1 LTSCDILFAQVNKS
15 HERLIG
21 IFLSMKI
28 EAERA
33 TRQKGEGVLSRSLPV
48 KI

>member
-1 LTSCDILFAQVNKS
+1 VYKLIKAT
-15 HERLIG
+15 ERLIG

-33 TRQKGEGVLSRSLPV
+33 IPSEVEGMSSPEAYL
-48 KI
+48 